1 MYYISLY
8 NTFEDR
14 NSGYNLTSGGDSKRI
29 YSEESKKK
37 KSQSLKNNYLNPE
50 RRKIQS
56 ENAKK
61 QWVNPEIKKKIMGK
75 NNGNYGNHLSNEAKQ
90 KISDAN
96 KGKVSAKRNLTPVH
110 CVELNRA
117 FDDAT
122 CAAKEL
128 NLDSSGI
135 LKVCRNERKT
145 CGGYHWEFIILENNI
160 S

>member
-1 MYYISLY
+1 
-8 NTFEDR
+8 
-14 NSGYNLTSGGDSKRI
+14 
-29 YSEESKKK
+29 
-37 KSQSLKNNYLNPE
+37 
-50 RRKIQS
+50 
-56 ENAKK
+56 
-61 QWVNPEIKKKIMGK
+61 MGK